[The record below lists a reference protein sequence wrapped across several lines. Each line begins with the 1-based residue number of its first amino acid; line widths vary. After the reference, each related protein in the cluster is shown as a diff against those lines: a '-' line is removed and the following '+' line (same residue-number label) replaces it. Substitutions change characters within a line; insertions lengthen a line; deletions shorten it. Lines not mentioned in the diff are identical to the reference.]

1 MKPYLTALAILM
13 CGACYAAEPETV
25 IVTLHAKAGSEA
37 ALARVIE
44 QHWQTARR
52 LNLVQDAPHVTLRG
66 TEGGDKTYFI
76 EVFTWRDGAIPDGAP
91 AEIQAI
97 WNTMNQ
103 LVEARE
109 GSPGLNFRAVSL
121 VTPVRE

>member
-1 MKPYLTALAILM
+1 MKTLLIAILM

-25 IVTLHAKAGSEA
+25 MVTLHAKAGMETD
-37 ALARVIE
+37 LARVIE
-44 QHWQTARR
+44 RHWETARR
-52 LNLVQDAPHVTLRG
+52 LNLVTDAPHVTLRG
-66 TEGGDKTYFI
+66 TEDGGRTYFI
-76 EVFTWRDGAIPDGAP
+76 EIFTWRDGDIPDAAP

-109 GSPGLNFRAVSL
+109 GAPGLNFRAVAL
-121 VTPVRE
+121 VTPLRE

>member
-1 MKPYLTALAILM
+1 MKSILMAVLM
-13 CGACYAAEPETV
+13 CGACCAAEPETV

-66 TEGGDKTYFI
+66 TEDGDKTYFI
-76 EVFTWRDGAIPDGAP
+76 EIFTWRDGAIPDSAP

-97 WNTMNQ
+97 WKNMND
-103 LVEARE
+103 LVEERN
-109 GSPGLNFRAVSL
+109 GTPGLGFRGVSL